1 MMRRASDQQTPSTGT
16 TTLSSSDISSMSMTE
31 IDHHLM
37 CLKHQL
43 RLLEI
48 EKERRLA
55 RELISTFIHLLLIPC
70 VSEIILGRWGVYS
83 TQSRLSEKT
92 RNGLMVIF
100 SNLRDTFGCFPDLQ
114 DQFQNVALAFWK
126 RGNFTSCETTSIQMM
141 MLHFRP
147 PCHMK
152 PENHPGWAGYHSY
165 CCTKQ
170 CTSTKPCCHRFPSV
184 EIEYPR
190 FLEST
195 QHGYFS
201 AQLQLAWCIHSKIT
215 GSTLMNALIAFL
227 TCIPPPR
234 LYDVNTTKFTRA
246 MLGESTLKALK
257 ASSTSDKIGWK
268 LIRDILKSCW
278 VGSNPMI
285 LFLMALDQTGELVN
299 PNDYYWRN
307 GRLFLRKNVNT
318 CFSVEKLA
326 EYCYYMIVSF
336 EKVMLRQGSCETRM
350 FRMSIPWN
358 IFLHE
363 MFLSRPS
370 VSKFATFP
378 KSLRSF
384 LNRAVISGAK
394 KLALADAILVSSTD
408 ITECYKLT
416 TRNRWGVP
424 VLKEITNPLSP
435 LREVPYETHM
445 TMSNSGSDD
454 FSFSNMF

>member
-1 MMRRASDQQTPSTGT
+1 
-16 TTLSSSDISSMSMTE
+16 
-31 IDHHLM
+31 
-37 CLKHQL
+37 
-43 RLLEI
+43 
-48 EKERRLA
+48 
-55 RELISTFIHLLLIPC
+55 
-70 VSEIILGRWGVYS
+70 
-83 TQSRLSEKT
+83 
-92 RNGLMVIF
+92 
-100 SNLRDTFGCFPDLQ
+100 
-114 DQFQNVALAFWK
+114 
-126 RGNFTSCETTSIQMM
+126 
-141 MLHFRP
+141 
-147 PCHMK
+147 
-152 PENHPGWAGYHSY
+152 
-165 CCTKQ
+165 
-170 CTSTKPCCHRFPSV
+170 
-184 EIEYPR
+184 
-190 FLEST
+190 
-195 QHGYFS
+195 
-201 AQLQLAWCIHSKIT
+201 
-215 GSTLMNALIAFL
+215 MNALIAFL

-299 PNDYYWRN
+299 PNDYYWTN
-307 GRLFLRKNVNT
+307 GRLFLKKNVNT
-318 CFSVEKLA
+318 FFSVEKLA

-336 EKVMLRQGSCETRM
+336 EKVMIDQGSCETGM

-363 MFLSRPS
+363 MLLSRPS

-384 LNRAVISGAK
+384 LNRTVISGAK

-424 VLKEITNPLSP
+424 VLKEITKHLSP
-435 LREVPYETHM
+435 LREVPYKTHM